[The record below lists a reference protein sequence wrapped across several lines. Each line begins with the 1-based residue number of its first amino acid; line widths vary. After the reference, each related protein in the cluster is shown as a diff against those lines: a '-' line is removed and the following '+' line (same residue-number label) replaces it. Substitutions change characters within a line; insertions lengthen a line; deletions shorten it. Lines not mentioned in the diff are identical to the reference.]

1 MRLRNVK
8 NAAYIVDNSNYVIK
22 NPEELIGKYKEVFI
36 NDNPINIEIGMG
48 KGDFIIGM
56 AEKYPNINFI
66 GIEKYESVMV
76 RAIEKLE
83 NKNIPNLKLIRM
95 DAINID
101 RVFDKEINT
110 IYLNFSD
117 PWPKKRHAKRRLT
130 SDIFLSLYD
139 KVFESTPHIIQKT
152 DNIGLFAYSLESL
165 SKYGY
170 KLDRVSLDL
179 KNEDVDNVV
188 TEYENKFMN
197 MGVKINY
204 LDAKKTT
211 N

>member
-8 NAAYIVDNSNYVIK
+8 NAKEIVDSSEYVIK
-22 NPEELIGKYKEVFI
+22 CPENYIGKYKTIF
-36 NDNPINIEIGMG
+36 NNYNPINIEIGMG

-76 RAIEKLE
+76 RAIEKLYD
-83 NKNIPNLKLIRM
+83 KKLDNLKLIRM
-95 DAINID
+95 DANTID
-101 RVFDKEINT
+101 KVFDKEINT

-139 KVFESTPHIIQKT
+139 KVFISEPHIIQKT

-170 KLDRVSLDL
+170 TLDRVSLNL
-179 KNEDVDNVV
+179 KDEDIDNVV
-188 TEYENKFMN
+188 TEYENRFMN
-197 MGVKINY
+197 MGVNINY
-204 LDAKKTT
+204 LNAKKYK
-211 N
+211 

>member
-8 NAAYIVDNSNYVIK
+8 NAKVIVENSNYIIN
-22 NPEELIGKYKEVFI
+22 NPEEYIGKYKNIF
-36 NDNPINIEIGMG
+36 NNNNPINIEIGMG

-76 RAIEKLE
+76 RAIEKLA
-83 NKNIPNLKLIRM
+83 NKKLDNLKLIRM
-95 DAINID
+95 DAIDID
-101 RVFDKEINT
+101 KVFDKEINT

-130 SDIFLSLYD
+130 SNIFLSLYD
-139 KVFESTPHIIQKT
+139 KVFKDIPHIIQKT

-170 KLDRVSLDL
+170 TLDNVSLDL
-179 KNEDVDNVV
+179 ASEDIDNVV

-197 MGVKINY
+197 LGVKINY
-204 LDAKKTT
+204 LNAKKYK
-211 N
+211 

>member
-8 NAAYIVDNSNYVIK
+8 NAINIVNESNYVIK
-22 NPEELIGKYKEVFI
+22 NPEEYIGNYKKIF
-36 NDNPINIEIGMG
+36 NNNNPINIEIGMG

-56 AEKYPNINFI
+56 SKKHSNINFI

-76 RAIEKLE
+76 RAIEKINE
-83 NKNIPNLKLIRM
+83 ENIPNLKLIRM

-101 RVFDKEINT
+101 SIFKKEIDT

-130 SDIFLSLYD
+130 SNIFLEKYD
-139 KVFESTPHIIQKT
+139 KIFKKNPHIIQKT
-152 DNIGLFAYSLESL
+152 DNTLLFAYSIKSL
-165 SKYGY
+165 VDNGY
-170 KLDRVSLDL
+170 KFNRVSLDL
-179 KNEDVDNVV
+179 KEENDIDNVI
-188 TEYENKFMN
+188 TEYENKFMS

-204 LDAKKTT
+204 LDAYKK
-211 N
+211 

>member
-8 NAAYIVDNSNYVIK
+8 NAKEIVDSSEYVIK
-22 NPEELIGKYKEVFI
+22 YPENYIGEYKTIF
-36 NDNPINIEIGMG
+36 NNYNPINIEIGMG

-56 AEKYPNINFI
+56 AEKYPDINFI

-76 RAIEKLE
+76 RAIEKLYD
-83 NKNIPNLKLIRM
+83 KKLDNLKLIRM
-95 DAINID
+95 DANTID
-101 RVFDKEINT
+101 KVFDKEINT

-139 KVFESTPHIIQKT
+139 KVFISEPHIIQKT

-170 KLDRVSLDL
+170 TLDRVSLNL
-179 KNEDVDNVV
+179 KDEDIDNVV
-188 TEYENKFMN
+188 TEYENRFMN
-197 MGVKINY
+197 MGVNINY
-204 LDAKKTT
+204 LNAKKYK
-211 N
+211 

>member
-8 NAAYIVDNSNYVIK
+8 NADVIVNNSDYVIN
-22 NPEELIGKYKEVFI
+22 NPKEYIGKYKTIFN
-36 NDNPINIEIGMG
+36 NDNEIHIEIGMG

-56 AEKYPNINFI
+56 AKKYPNINFI

-83 NKNIPNLKLIRM
+83 DINLPNLKLIRM
-95 DAINID
+95 DAIEITE
-101 RVFDKEINT
+101 VFNKEINT

-130 SDIFLSLYD
+130 SEVFLSLYD
-139 KVFESTPHIIQKT
+139 KVFISTPHIIQKT
-152 DNIGLFAYSLESL
+152 DNIGLFSYSIESL

-170 KLDRVSLDL
+170 TLERVSMNL
-179 KNEDVDNVV
+179 KDEDIDNVV

-197 MGVKINY
+197 QGVYINY
-204 LDAKKTT
+204 LNAKKY
-211 N
+211 

>member
-8 NAAYIVDNSNYVIK
+8 NAKVIVENSNYIIN
-22 NPEELIGKYKEVFI
+22 NPEEYIGKYKNIF
-36 NDNPINIEIGMG
+36 NNNNPINIEIGMG

-76 RAIEKLE
+76 RAIEKLA
-83 NKNIPNLKLIRM
+83 NKKLDNLKLIRM
-95 DAINID
+95 DAIDID
-101 RVFDKEINT
+101 KVFDKEINT

-130 SDIFLSLYD
+130 SNIFLSLYD
-139 KVFESTPHIIQKT
+139 KVFKDISHIIQKT

-170 KLDRVSLDL
+170 TLDNVSLDL
-179 KNEDVDNVV
+179 ASEDIDNVV

-204 LDAKKTT
+204 LNAKKYK
-211 N
+211 